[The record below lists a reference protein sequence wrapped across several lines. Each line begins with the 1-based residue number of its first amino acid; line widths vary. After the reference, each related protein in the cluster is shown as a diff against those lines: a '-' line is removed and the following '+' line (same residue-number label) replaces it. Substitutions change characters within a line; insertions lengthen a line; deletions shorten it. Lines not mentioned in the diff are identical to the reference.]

1 MKWKPFWRLPV
12 LVTLGVL
19 FAFSAYQVGSHLL
32 RARAED
38 AAFSA
43 LSDAVSAH
51 TTEPP
56 EAAATEES
64 SVEPA
69 PSPYQFLKEQNPDFW
84 GWPTI
89 PETKL
94 DYPVMYTPEEP
105 EYYLRRAFDGSSSL
119 SGVPFVGEGY
129 REDGRHTIIYGHNMK
144 NGTMFATLLSYADRA
159 FWREHPAITLDT
171 LDGSRTYQVLG
182 AFYSKAFLQTEEDV
196 FRFYQCSDL
205 SARDAFES
213 YVEQVRDAALYDTG
227 VTAEYE
233 GELLTLATCS
243 YHAKN
248 GRFVVV
254 GYRDGLPT

>member
-1 MKWKPFWRLPV
+1 MKRKPSWRLPV
-12 LVTLGVL
+12 LVILGVL
-19 FAFSAYQVGSHLL
+19 FAFSAYQVESHLL
-32 RARAED
+32 RAQAED

-43 LSDAVSAH
+43 LSDAVLSHKA
-51 TTEPP
+51 ELP
-56 EAAATEES
+56 EASAPEEP
-64 SVEPA
+64 SVEPSL
-69 PSPYQFLKEQNPDFW
+69 SPYQFLKEENPDFW
-84 GWPTI
+84 GWLTI

-94 DYPVMYTPEEP
+94 DYPVMYTPGEP

-159 FWREHPAITLDT
+159 FWQEHPVITLDT
-171 LDGSRTYQVLG
+171 LDGSRSYQVLG

-205 SARDAFES
+205 STQDAFES
-213 YVEQVRDAALYDTG
+213 YVEQVREAALYDTG
-227 VTAEYE
+227 VTAEYG

-254 GYRDGLPT
+254 GYCPASGT

>member
-1 MKWKPFWRLPV
+1 MKRKLSWRVPLLTV
-12 LVTLGVL
+12 LALL
-19 FAFSAYQVGSHLL
+19 FLLSAYQVGSHLL
-32 RARAED
+32 RAQKEE

-43 LSDAVSAH
+43 LSDAVSSHKAEAP
-51 TTEPP
+51 EPSAP
-56 EAAATEES
+56 EGPSA
-64 SVEPA
+64 EPA
-69 PSPYQFLKEQNPDFW
+69 PSPYQFLEEENPDFW
-84 GWPTI
+84 GWLSI

-144 NGTMFATLLSYADRA
+144 NGTMFATLHSYADRE
-159 FWREHPAITLDT
+159 FWQAHPAITLDT
-171 LDGSRTYQVLG
+171 LDESRSYQVLG
-182 AFYSKAFLQTEEDV
+182 AFYSKAFLQTEENV

-205 SARDAFES
+205 STQNAFEE
-213 YVEQVRDAALYDTG
+213 YVEQVREAALYDTG
-227 VTAEYE
+227 VAAEYG

-254 GYRDGLPT
+254 AYCPAGGT